1 MKKRADKKDTKI
13 DESYTLFTNQ
23 LKRAIKPF
31 QGEKEDRLKLLD
43 SQIVNVFRLERHFVN
58 LLELS
63 SKKQAIAMLFLK
75 YLEEK
80 GKVVTAARPFFRERN
95 LVYVKY
101 LLPELRR
108 HCWSAVYRYATNW
121 PFLLWVITHIVLG
134 VNYNRIVAKVE
145 LPEYK
150 PTIELEPELLERL
163 VEVVL
168 ELKKLR
174 DDIVVQNLPLAIDR
188 ARMFARCTPRA
199 ELTDLDLIGHATEGL
214 LIGIDKV
221 MIEAKPMPHW
231 APSFH
236 PVANVAYWR
245 GESANLPGEPFAFPE
260 WVVSGYRVEN
270 HHTSNKHK
278 TTVKRPECP
287 ASVFRTTAI
296 GKMGA
301 RLINSYSTTHLHLG
315 PLDKRL
321 LYHSNKR
328 AAAHTSP
335 EGHDY
340 KEIANHIRRD
350 RIAWYIA
357 RDYKIDIKVA
367 EKEVNTLY
375 KSVVD
380 GSMFNWSSTG
390 RGVELPDNIDED
402 VWDVLG
408 ILLASKYEDADEI
421 VFLSR
426 SCADELSV
434 AAIMKASSV
443 VPTIDDEGEDKQDR
457 THSYSAPTEEQ
468 PESKYEENQGLRLL
482 RKALATLSI
491 IERKVLVLSGL
502 AELNC
507 LEG

>member
-1 MKKRADKKDTKI
+1 MKKKTDKKKESSV
-13 DESYTLFTNQ
+13 DESYTIFTNQ
-23 LKRAIKPF
+23 LKKAIKPF
-31 QGEKEDRLKLLD
+31 QGEKEERLKLLD
-43 SQIVNVFRLERHFVN
+43 NQIVNVFRLERHFVS
-58 LLELS
+58 LVELS
-63 SKKQAIAMLFLK
+63 TKKQAIGMLFLK
-75 YLEEK
+75 YLEDK
-80 GKVVTAARPFFRERN
+80 GKIVTAARPFFRERN

-108 HCWSAVYRYATNW
+108 HCWTAIYRYATNW
-121 PFLLWVITHIVLG
+121 PFLLWVITNIVLG
-134 VNYNRIVAKVE
+134 DNYQKISSKVE

-150 PTIELEPELLERL
+150 PTIEIENDILEQLIS
-163 VEVVL
+163 VVL

-221 MIEAKPMPHW
+221 MIEAKPVAHW
-231 APSFH
+231 PPTFH
-236 PVANVAYWR
+236 PVPGVAYWR
-245 GESANLPGEPFAFPE
+245 GESASLPGEPFTFPE

-278 TTVKRPECP
+278 TNVERPQCP

-301 RLINSYSTTHLHLG
+301 RLINSYSMTHLHLG
-315 PLDKRL
+315 PNDKRL

-328 AAAHTSP
+328 AAQHTSP

-340 KEIANHIRRD
+340 VEIANHIRRD
-350 RIAWYIA
+350 RIAWFIA
-357 RDYKIDIKVA
+357 RDYKVDIKLA
-367 EKEVNTLY
+367 EKEVNFLY
-375 KSVVD
+375 KS
-380 GSMFNWSSTG
+380 
-390 RGVELPDNIDED
+390 IKDED
-402 VWDVLG
+402 VWTALG
-408 ILLASKYEDADEI
+408 ILLSAKYEDADQI
-421 VFLSR
+421 V
-426 SCADELSV
+426 ELTENAATEQSV

-468 PESKYEENQGLRLL
+468 PAAMYEENEGLSLL
-482 RKALATLSI
+482 RRALATLSI
-491 IERKVLVLSGL
+491 IERKILVLSGL
-502 AELNC
+502 AELSC
-507 LEG
+507 LEV